1 MKRARPATKA
11 RPAGNGTPPAARTL
25 SKDDP
30 TMTTTKPATLGPW
43 TREENRVLAG
53 SYLDM
58 LARELRAEKYN
69 KAAARREGLALMA
82 TYREDRA
89 QRSAGSWEM
98 KMCNAS
104 AVMRAAGLPWING
117 YKPLGHGQQRA
128 LAHALSLAALDY
140 GWPDDDIAAL
150 EKLTQ

>member
-1 MKRARPATKA
+1 
-11 RPAGNGTPPAARTL
+11 
-25 SKDDP
+25 
-30 TMTTTKPATLGPW
+30 MTTKDERPKLGNW

-53 SYLDM
+53 SYLDT
-58 LARELRAEKYN
+58 LAHELRGEKVN

-89 QRSAGSWEM
+89 QRSPGSWEM

-117 YKPLGHGQQRA
+117 YKPLGHGQMRD
-128 LAHALSLAALDY
+128 LAHALSRAALDY
-140 GWPDDDIAAL
+140 GWPDDDVARL
-150 EKLTQ
+150 EKIARGEV